1 MPIEE
6 VTSDS
11 TVVSVSTKRLER
23 EDYWCRELCTV
34 YPYGLNDNVR
44 KVGNISK
51 CSQEIVVKMLFNKQ
65 PRKYRKR
72 QARRCR
78 KKIDLADLAT
88 QVDTLLSEY
97 KPSCFCFRLNTLV
110 LSLPKKY
117 MMALS
122 TIIDNWI
129 ATHDVSARVSV
140 LAKDLI
146 AYKKRAPCMDANNV
160 IKSNNKSGAF
170 MTVRYHNKGVEMINL
185 PKILNL
191 KQVRDTIPPFLS
203 HRKPPLVSYSYTKT
217 ISGQIFNQKG
227 AVEEL
232 DFNVGTENMLC
243 DCSSST
249 YC

>member
-1 MPIEE
+1 
-6 VTSDS
+6 
-11 TVVSVSTKRLER
+11 
-23 EDYWCRELCTV
+23 
-34 YPYGLNDNVR
+34 
-44 KVGNISK
+44 
-51 CSQEIVVKMLFNKQ
+51 MLFNKQ

-78 KKIDLADLAT
+78 KKIVLADLAT
-88 QVDTLLSEY
+88 QVDTLL
-97 KPSCFCFRLNTLV
+97 CFRFNTLV

-122 TIIDNWI
+122 TIIDNWK
-129 ATHDVSARVSV
+129 ATHDVPPCVSV
-140 LAKDLI
+140 LAKGLI
-146 AYKKRAPCMDANNV
+146 AYKKRAPRMDTNDV

-170 MTVRYHNKGVEMINL
+170 MTLRYHNKGVEMINL

-191 KQVRDTIPPFLS
+191 KEVRDTIQPFLS

-232 DFNVGTENMLC
+232 DFNIGTENMLC
-243 DCSSST
+243 DCSTST
-249 YC
+249 YSYEPVGHVITGDLHVIRDAKLRSLIARGPSYREQNPILWKVNEEICRQAVSAYKRK